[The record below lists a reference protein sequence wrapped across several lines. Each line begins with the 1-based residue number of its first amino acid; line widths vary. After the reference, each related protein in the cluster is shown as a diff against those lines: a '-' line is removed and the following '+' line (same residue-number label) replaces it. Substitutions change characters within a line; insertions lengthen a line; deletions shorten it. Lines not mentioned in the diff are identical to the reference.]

1 MVISMNVD
9 LVFQIAGIGI
19 IIAVLNQLLSR
30 AGRDDIALLVTI
42 AGLVGVLYIV
52 AQQISGLFDAVKGIF
67 GL

>member
-1 MVISMNVD
+1 MNVD

-52 AQQISGLFDAVKGIF
+52 GQEISGLFDAVKGIF